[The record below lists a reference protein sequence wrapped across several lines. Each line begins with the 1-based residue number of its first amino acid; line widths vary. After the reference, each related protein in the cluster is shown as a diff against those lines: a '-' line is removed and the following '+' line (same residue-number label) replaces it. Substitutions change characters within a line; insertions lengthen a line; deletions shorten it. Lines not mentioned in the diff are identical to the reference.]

1 MLYFTFDARE
11 ELQKIANHALES
23 YVFCRILTN
32 DFGTGAQWPLSR
44 KFGRDE
50 NMAVDLMGEAGDLG
64 LIPCGIS
71 FHVGSQKSEPT
82 AGQPLIAQIGKF
94 SNNSLDLA

>member
-44 KFGRDE
+44 KFGHDE

-64 LIPCGIS
+64 LIPFGIL
-71 FHVGSQKSEPT
+71 FHVGSQQTEPT
-82 AGQPLIAQIGKF
+82 AWQGPIAK
-94 SNNSLDLA
+94 